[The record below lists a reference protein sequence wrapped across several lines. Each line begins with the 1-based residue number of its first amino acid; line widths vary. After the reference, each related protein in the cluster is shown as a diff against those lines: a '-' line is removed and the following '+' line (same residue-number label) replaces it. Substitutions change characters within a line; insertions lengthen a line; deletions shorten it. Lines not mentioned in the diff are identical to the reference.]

1 MNLNYLKNFIKEKI
15 SEYPSLEDDIRGF
28 YYLCLQEIEDGGSE
42 MHEIGLC
49 ISDIED
55 LIEEGPQDNR
65 EPNEPCYE

>member
-1 MNLNYLKNFIKEKI
+1 MNLNYLKNFVKEKI
-15 SEYPSLEDDIRGF
+15 SQYPSLEDDIKGL

-42 MHEIGLC
+42 IQEVQSA

-55 LIEEGPQDNR
+55 LIEEGPQDDR